1 MRKYW
6 KCKSGTK
13 TWPESIPAAA
23 LLVRGSPKSIMKHP
37 TILLLGP
44 PGAGKGT
51 QGKILGAIPN
61 FFHIACGD
69 VFRHLTPD
77 TELGRIFLDYSSRGE
92 LVPDEPAIRLWR
104 EHLQAAI
111 RVHRFDPAT
120 DTLVLDGIPR
130 NTNQARMLNESL
142 EMRLILYFSCSDM
155 NQMVLRLQRRAL
167 RENRLDDANIA
178 VIRKRLEVFESES
191 KPVLDFYGP
200 GSLRAI
206 DSTQSPLRVL
216 RDVLQAVEERFG

>member
-1 MRKYW
+1 MKY
-6 KCKSGTK
+6 
-13 TWPESIPAAA
+13 
-23 LLVRGSPKSIMKHP
+23 P

-92 LVPDEPAIRLWR
+92 LVPDEPTVRLWR
-104 EHLQAAI
+104 EHLQTAI
-111 RVHRFDPAT
+111 RDGRFDPAA
-120 DTLVLDGIPR
+120 DILVLDGIPR
-130 NTNQARMLNESL
+130 NTNQAGMLRESL
-142 EMRLILYFSCSDM
+142 DMRLILYFSCSDM
-155 NQMVLRLQRRAL
+155 NKMVLRLQRRAL
-167 RENRLDDANIA
+167 RENRLDDANIG

-200 GSLRAI
+200 EPLRAI
-206 DSTQSPLRVL
+206 DSTQSPVHVL
-216 RDVLQAVEERFG
+216 REVVQAMVERFG